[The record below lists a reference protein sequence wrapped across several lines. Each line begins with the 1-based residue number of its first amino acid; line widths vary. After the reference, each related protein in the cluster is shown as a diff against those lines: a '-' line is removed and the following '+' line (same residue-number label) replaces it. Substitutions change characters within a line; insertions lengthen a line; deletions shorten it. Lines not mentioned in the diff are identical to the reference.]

1 MDPFIGEI
9 RIFPFGF
16 APSGWMPCE
25 GQELQVS
32 QNQALAALLGNTYGG
47 NWPTTFKLPDLRGRA
62 PLGQGQHNGFSY
74 SMGNAIGSQTV
85 TLTVGQLPQHTHT
98 MSALST
104 EGNLTVPTASNGLT
118 AMLANTGDSGS
129 QPNGPEIYIAP
140 PPTATLTPLRPETV
154 TSTGGGQAHPN
165 EQPSLAVYYCIATT
179 GLWPPRS

>member
-1 MDPFIGEI
+1 
-9 RIFPFGF
+9 
-16 APSGWMPCE
+16 
-25 GQELQVS
+25 VS

-74 SMGNAIGSQTV
+74 SMGNNIGSQTV

-98 MSALST
+98 LTALST
-104 EGNLTVPTASNGLT
+104 EAAAPMPTTSSGVGL
-118 AMLANTGDSGS
+118 MLANTRETPANPD
-129 QPNGPEIYIAP
+129 GPEVYLTP
-140 PPTATLTPLRPETV
+140 PPTATLTPLRPEAV
-154 TSTGGGQAHPN
+154 TSTGGSLAHPN

>member
-16 APSGWMPCE
+16 APTGWMPCE

-62 PLGQGQHNGFSY
+62 PLGQGQHNGFTY

-85 TLTVGQLPQHTHT
+85 TLTVAQLPQHTHT

-104 EGNLTVPTASNGLT
+104 EAAVPFAVTSGGA
-118 AMLANTGDSGS
+118 AFMLANTRETTVNPDGA
-129 QPNGPEIYIAP
+129 EIYLTP